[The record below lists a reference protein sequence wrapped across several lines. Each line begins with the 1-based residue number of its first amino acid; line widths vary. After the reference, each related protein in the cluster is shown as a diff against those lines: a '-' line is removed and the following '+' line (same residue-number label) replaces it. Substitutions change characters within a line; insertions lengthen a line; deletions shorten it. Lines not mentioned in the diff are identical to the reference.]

1 MSNTEVIERKTFYDL
16 VWSTPAT
23 SILKKYVLSYTE
35 FKKICSRMEI
45 PLPKAG
51 HWEKLKA
58 GKEVEIIELPT
69 NYNGSA
75 EISLDLRK
83 EGEENLKGKQSPE
96 EVLKDEI
103 ESDSSLNI
111 VVPDTLTKP
120 HKLIAETKNAHF
132 NNENRHSKNFTGY
145 LRSPLSISATKLNYN
160 RALRIMDTFI
170 KTMEQRGHAFQIKN
184 DSAHLIIYGE
194 EFTISIREKNNR
206 IPKPKTGSWQEY
218 DYVPSGILV
227 FSARISYHNIEWTD
241 GRIPLEKQLS
251 KIVAKIEIK
260 GAEERDMHLRWEKER
275 EIQAE
280 LDRIK
285 KAKEQEIENELVKF
299 KLLKKKAKLW
309 REASEIRAYLGSLE
323 EKATKEQSLT
333 DELKDWLKWAHKKV
347 DWYDPNI
354 EAQDP
359 LMEGVDKENLTFKKS
374 GYY

>member
-1 MSNTEVIERKTFYDL
+1 MNNVKLNRKELYDL
-16 VWSTPAT
+16 VWSMPMTA
-23 SILKKYVLSYTE
+23 LAKKYLISDSGLR
-35 FKKICSRMEI
+35 KICVKMEI

-58 GKEVEIIELPT
+58 KKEVEIIKLST
-69 NYNGSA
+69 NYNGNN
-75 EISLDLRK
+75 EISLELRK
-83 EGEENLKGKQSPE
+83 EGDENLKGKQSPE
-96 EVLKDEI
+96 KVLKDEI

-111 VVPDTLTKP
+111 VVPDILTKP
-120 HKLIAETKNAHF
+120 HKLIVETKNAHI

-145 LRSPLSISATKLNYN
+145 LRSPLSISATKLNYS

-170 KTMEQRGHAFQIKN
+170 KAMEQRGHVFQFKN
-184 DSAHLIIYGE
+184 DSAHLVIYGE
-194 EFTISIREKNNR
+194 EFAISIREKNNR

-218 DYVPSGILV
+218 DYIPSGILV
-227 FSARISYHNIEWTD
+227 FSVRISYHNIEWTD
-241 GRIPLEKQLS
+241 GRLPLENQLS

-260 GAEERDMHLRWEKER
+260 GSEEKEMHLRWEKER

-280 LDRIK
+280 QDRIK

-299 KLLKKKAKLW
+299 KLLKKKAELW
-309 REASEIRAYLGSLE
+309 REAGEIRAYLRSLE

>member
-1 MSNTEVIERKTFYDL
+1 MNNVKLNRKELYDL
-16 VWSTPAT
+16 VWSIPMTA
-23 SILKKYVLSYTE
+23 LAKKYSISDSGLR
-35 FKKICSRMEI
+35 KICVKMDI

-58 GKEVEIIELPT
+58 GKEVEVFELPK
-69 NYNGSA
+69 NYKGNN
-75 EISLDLRK
+75 EITFKLRK
-83 EGEENLKGKQSPE
+83 EGDESLKGIPSPE
-96 EVLKDEI
+96 IALKEEI
-103 ESDSSLNI
+103 ENDPRLNI
-111 VVPDTLTKP
+111 TVPDILTKP
-120 HKLIAETKNAHF
+120 HKLIVETKKAHF

-170 KTMEQRGHAFQIKN
+170 KAMEQRGHVFLLKN
-184 DSAHLIIYGE
+184 DSAHLAIYGE
-194 EFTISIREKNNR
+194 EFAISIREKNNR

-218 DYVPSGILV
+218 DFIPSGILV
-227 FSARISYHNIEWTD
+227 FSVRISYHNIEWID
-241 GRIPLEKQLS
+241 GRLPLENQLS

-260 GAEERDMHLRWEKER
+260 GVEEKERHLRWEKER

-280 LDRIK
+280 QDRIK
-285 KAKEQEIENELVKF
+285 KAKEGEIEQELAKF
-299 KLLKKKAKLW
+299 KSLKQKAERW
-309 REASEIRAYLGSLE
+309 QEACQIRAYLGSLE
-323 EKATKEQSLT
+323 EKATKGQSLT

>member
-1 MSNTEVIERKTFYDL
+1 MDNVKLNRKELYDL
-16 VWSTPAT
+16 VWSTPMTA
-23 SILKKYVLSYTE
+23 LAKKYLISDSGLR
-35 FKKICSRMEI
+35 KICVKMEI

-58 GKEVEIIELPT
+58 GKEVEINELPT
-69 NYNGSA
+69 NYNGTT
-75 EISLDLRK
+75 EISFDLRK
-83 EGEENLKGKQSPE
+83 EGEESLKGKRSPE

-111 VVPDTLTKP
+111 VVPDILTKP
-120 HKLIAETKNAHF
+120 HKLIAETKNAHI
-132 NNENRHSKNFTGY
+132 NNESRFSNNFKGY
-145 LRSPLSISATKLNYN
+145 LNSPLNISSTKLNYG

-170 KTMEQRGHAFQIKN
+170 KAMEQRGHVFQIKN
-184 DSAHLIIYGE
+184 DSAHLVIYGE
-194 EFTISIREKNNR
+194 EFAISIREKNNR
-206 IPKPKTGSWQEY
+206 IPKPKTNSWQEY

-227 FSARISYHNIEWTD
+227 FSVRISYHNIEWTD
-241 GRIPLEKQLS
+241 GRLPLEKQLS

-285 KAKEQEIENELVKF
+285 KAKEQEIENELLKF

-309 REASEIRAYLGSLE
+309 REASEIRAYLGSIE
-323 EKATKEQSLT
+323 EKATKEQTMT

-347 DWYDPNI
+347 DWFDPNI

>member
-1 MSNTEVIERKTFYDL
+1 MNNIKITREDL
-16 VWSTPAT
+16 YKIAWSIPVT
-23 SILKKYVLSYTE
+23 SILKKYVLSYAE
-35 FKKICSRMEI
+35 FKKTCTRMEI
-45 PLPKAG
+45 SLPKAG

-58 GKEVEIIELPT
+58 GKEVEITELPI
-69 NYNGSA
+69 NYNGST

-83 EGEENLKGKQSPE
+83 EGEESLKGKQSPE

-111 VVPDTLTKP
+111 VVPDILTKP
-120 HKLIAETKNAHF
+120 HKLVAETKNAHI

-145 LRSPLSISATKLNYN
+145 LRSPLSISATKLNYG

-170 KTMEQRGHAFQIKN
+170 KVMEQRGHVFQIKN
-184 DSAHLIIYGE
+184 DSAHLVIYGE
-194 EFTISIREKNNR
+194 EFAISIREKNNR
-206 IPKPKTGSWQEY
+206 IPKPKTSSWQEY
-218 DYVPSGILV
+218 DYIPSGILV
-227 FSARISYHNIEWTD
+227 FSLRISYHNIEWMD
-241 GRIPLEKQLS
+241 GRLPLEKQLS

-285 KAKEQEIENELVKF
+285 KAKEQEIENELLKF

-309 REASEIRAYLGSLE
+309 KEANEIRAYLGSLE
-323 EKATKEQSLT
+323 EKATKEHSLT
-333 DELKDWLKWAHKKV
+333 DELKDWLKWANKKV

>member
-1 MSNTEVIERKTFYDL
+1 MNNVKLNRKKLYDL
-16 VWSTPAT
+16 VWSTPMTTLA
-23 SILKKYVLSYTE
+23 KKYLISDSGLR
-35 FKKICSRMEI
+35 KICVRHDI

-58 GKEVEIIELPT
+58 GKEVEIAELPT
-69 NYNGSA
+69 NYKGTT
-75 EISLDLRK
+75 EVSLQLRK
-83 EGEENLKGKQSPE
+83 EGEESLKGKQSPE
-96 EVLKDEI
+96 KVLKEEI

-111 VVPDTLTKP
+111 VVPDILTKP
-120 HKLIAETKNAHF
+120 HKLIVETKNAHV
-132 NNENRHSKNFTGY
+132 NNESRHSKNFTGY
-145 LRSPLSISATKLNYN
+145 LRSPLSISATKHNYN

-170 KTMEQRGHAFQIKN
+170 KAMEQRGHVFQFKN
-184 DSAHLIIYGE
+184 DSAHLVIYGE
-194 EFTISIREKNNR
+194 EFAVSIREKNNR

-218 DYVPSGILV
+218 DYIPSGILV
-227 FSARISYHNIEWTD
+227 FSVRISYHNIEWTD
-241 GRIPLEKQLS
+241 GRLPLENQLS

-260 GAEERDMHLRWEKER
+260 GAEEKEMHLRWEKER

-299 KLLKKKAKLW
+299 KLLKKQAELW

-359 LMEGVDKENLTFKKS
+359 
-374 GYY
+374 

>member
-1 MSNTEVIERKTFYDL
+1 MNNIKITREDL
-16 VWSTPAT
+16 YKIAWSIPVT
-23 SILKKYVLSYTE
+23 SILKKYVLSYAE
-35 FKKICSRMEI
+35 FKKTCTRMEI

-58 GKEVEIIELPT
+58 GKEVEITELPI
-69 NYNGSA
+69 NYNGST

-83 EGEENLKGKQSPE
+83 EGEESLKGKQSPE

-111 VVPDTLTKP
+111 VVLDILTKP
-120 HKLIAETKNAHF
+120 HKLVAETKNAHI

-145 LRSPLSISATKLNYN
+145 LRSPLSISATKLNYG

-170 KTMEQRGHAFQIKN
+170 KAMEQRGHVFQIKN
-184 DSAHLIIYGE
+184 DSAHLVIYGE
-194 EFTISIREKNNR
+194 EFAISIREKNDR
-206 IPKPKTGSWQEY
+206 IPKPKTSSWQEY
-218 DYVPSGILV
+218 DYIPSGILV
-227 FSARISYHNIEWTD
+227 FSLRISYHNIEWMD
-241 GRIPLEKQLS
+241 GRLPLEKQLS

-275 EIQAE
+275 EIQEE

-285 KAKEQEIENELVKF
+285 KVKEQEIENELLKF

-309 REASEIRAYLGSLE
+309 REASEIRAYLGSLK

-333 DELKDWLKWAHKKV
+333 DELKDWLKWANKKV

>member
-1 MSNTEVIERKTFYDL
+1 M
-16 VWSTPAT
+16 T
-23 SILKKYVLSYTE
+23 SLAKKYFISDSGLR
-35 FKKICSRMEI
+35 KICVKMEI

-58 GKEVEIIELPT
+58 GKEVEVTELPT
-69 NYNGSA
+69 KYNGST
-75 EISLDLRK
+75 EISLELRK
-83 EGEENLKGKQSPE
+83 EGEESLKGKQSPE

-111 VVPDTLTKP
+111 VVPDILTKP
-120 HKLIAETKNAHF
+120 HKLIVETKNAHI
-132 NNENRHSKNFTGY
+132 NNENRFSKNFKGY
-145 LRSPLSISATKLNYN
+145 LRSPLNISATKLNYG

-170 KTMEQRGHAFQIKN
+170 KVMEQREHTFQFKN
-184 DSAHLIIYGE
+184 DSAHLEIYGE
-194 EFTISIREKNNR
+194 EFIVSIREKNNR

-218 DYVPSGILV
+218 DYIPSGILV
-227 FSARISYHNIEWTD
+227 FSVRISYHNIEWTD
-241 GRIPLEKQLS
+241 GRLPLERQLS

-260 GAEERDMHLRWEKER
+260 AAEEKEMHLRWEKER

-280 LDRIK
+280 KDRIK

-299 KLLKKKAKLW
+299 RVLKKKAELW
-309 REASEIRAYLGSLE
+309 REASEIRAYLGSIE
-323 EKATKEQSLT
+323 EKAVKEQSLT
-333 DELKDWLKWAHKKV
+333 DELKDWLKWAHKKT

-359 LMEGVDKENLTFKKS
+359 LMEGVDKGNLTFKKS

>member
-1 MSNTEVIERKTFYDL
+1 MNNVKLNRKKLYDL
-16 VWSTPAT
+16 VWSTPMTTLA
-23 SILKKYVLSYTE
+23 KKYLISDSGLR
-35 FKKICSRMEI
+35 KICVRHDI

-58 GKEVEIIELPT
+58 GKEVEIAELPT
-69 NYNGSA
+69 NYKGTT
-75 EISLDLRK
+75 EVSLQLRK
-83 EGEENLKGKQSPE
+83 EGEESLKGKQSPE
-96 EVLKDEI
+96 KVLKEEI

-111 VVPDTLTKP
+111 VVPDILTKP
-120 HKLIAETKNAHF
+120 HKLIVETKNAHV
-132 NNENRHSKNFTGY
+132 NNESRHSKNFTGY
-145 LRSPLSISATKLNYN
+145 LRSPLSISATKHNYN

-170 KTMEQRGHAFQIKN
+170 KAMEQRGHVFQFKN
-184 DSAHLIIYGE
+184 DSAHLVIYGE
-194 EFTISIREKNNR
+194 EFAVSIREKNNR

-218 DYVPSGILV
+218 DYIPSGILV
-227 FSARISYHNIEWTD
+227 FSVRISYHNIEWTD
-241 GRIPLEKQLS
+241 GRLPLENQLS

-260 GAEERDMHLRWEKER
+260 GAEEKEMHLRWEKER

-299 KLLKKKAKLW
+299 KLLKKQAELW

-359 LMEGVDKENLTFKKS
+359 LMEGVNKENLTFKKS